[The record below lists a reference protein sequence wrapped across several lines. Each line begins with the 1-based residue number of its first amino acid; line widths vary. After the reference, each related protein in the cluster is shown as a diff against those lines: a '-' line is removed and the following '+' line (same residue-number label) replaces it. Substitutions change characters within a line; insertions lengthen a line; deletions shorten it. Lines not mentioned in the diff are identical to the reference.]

1 MSDEMQNH
9 VDSALEGVAPSR
21 RNFLRNLLAAG
32 AVAGVLTLPSSMLL
46 AEDAGGDGK
55 GKGKGDGKGD
65 GKGKGKGKGKGD
77 GNGGGGEGKG
87 KGKGKGKG
95 DCPK

>member
-46 AEDAGGDGK
+46 AEDAGGDG
-55 GKGKGDGKGD
+55 D